1 MWWVCMYNSHE
12 KEWKNATLSNMNGS
26 RHYNTQWSKPDEKKK
41 DTNEHYTKQ
50 KQTHGHRNQTM
61 VTKGERGER

>member
-1 MWWVCMYNSHE
+1 MDPDIII
-12 KEWKNATLSNMNGS
+12 LSEVSQM
-26 RHYNTQWSKPDEKKK
+26 KKKK